1 MTDWELQKIIFA
13 ELQKIAPESDPAGLE
28 PNESIREALDIDSY
42 SFLKVLVGLNERTGI
57 EIPESDYGQLGTLAG
72 MLNYLRALLC

>member
-1 MTDWELQKIIFA
+1 MNDWELQSIIFA

-28 PNESIREALDIDSY
+28 PHESIREALDIDSY
-42 SFLKVLVGLNERTGI
+42 SFLKVLVGLNERTGL

-72 MLNYLRALLC
+72 MLNYLRAHLC

>member
-1 MTDWELQKIIFA
+1 MNDWELQKIIFA

-42 SFLKVLVGLNERTGI
+42 SFLKVLVGLNELTGI

-72 MLNYLRALLC
+72 MLNYLRAHLC

>member
-42 SFLKVLVGLNERTGI
+42 SLLKVLVGLNERTGI

-72 MLNYLRALLC
+72 MLNYLRAHLC

>member
-42 SFLKVLVGLNERTGI
+42 SFLKVLVGLHDRTGI
-57 EIPESDYGQLGTLAG
+57 EIPESDYGQLATLAG
-72 MLNYLRALLC
+72 MLNYLRAHLC

>member
-1 MTDWELQKIIFA
+1 MNDWELQKIIFA
-13 ELQKIAPESDPAGLE
+13 ELKKIAPESDPAGLE
-28 PNESIREALDIDSY
+28 PHESIREALDIDSY

-72 MLNYLRALLC
+72 MLNYLRAHLC

>member
-1 MTDWELQKIIFA
+1 MNDWELQKIIFA

-57 EIPESDYGQLGTLAG
+57 EIPESDYGQLNTLAG
-72 MLNYLRALLC
+72 MLNYLRAHLC

>member
-1 MTDWELQKIIFA
+1 MTDWDLQKIIFA

-72 MLNYLRALLC
+72 MLNYLRAHLC

>member
-42 SFLKVLVGLNERTGI
+42 NFLKVLVGLNERTGI

-72 MLNYLRALLC
+72 MLNYLRAHLC

>member
-28 PNESIREALDIDSY
+28 PNESILEALDIDSY

-72 MLNYLRALLC
+72 MLNYLRAHLC

>member
-13 ELQKIAPESDPAGLE
+13 ELQKIAPERDPAGLE

-72 MLNYLRALLC
+72 MLNYLRAHLC

>member
-57 EIPESDYGQLGTLAG
+57 EIPESDYGQLATLAG
-72 MLNYLRALLC
+72 MLNYLRAHLG

>member
-57 EIPESDYGQLGTLAG
+57 ENTETDYGQLGTLPG
-72 MLNYLRALLC
+72 MLTYLRAHLC

>member
-1 MTDWELQKIIFA
+1 MTDW

-72 MLNYLRALLC
+72 MLNYLRAHLC

>member
-1 MTDWELQKIIFA
+1 MNDWELQKIIFA

-28 PNESIREALDIDSY
+28 LNESIREALDIDSY

-72 MLNYLRALLC
+72 MLNYLRAHLC

>member
-42 SFLKVLVGLNERTGI
+42 SFLKVLVGLHDRTGI
-57 EIPESDYGQLGTLAG
+57 EIPESDYGQLATLAG
-72 MLNYLRALLC
+72 MLNYLRAHLG